1 MVFCVGFKTL
11 LGKKKKMYEY
21 NNVKDNAENEN
32 VVALHYTSTTYF
44 AMLSSYSISD
54 SVTVFC

>member
-1 MVFCVGFKTL
+1 
-11 LGKKKKMYEY
+11 MYEY